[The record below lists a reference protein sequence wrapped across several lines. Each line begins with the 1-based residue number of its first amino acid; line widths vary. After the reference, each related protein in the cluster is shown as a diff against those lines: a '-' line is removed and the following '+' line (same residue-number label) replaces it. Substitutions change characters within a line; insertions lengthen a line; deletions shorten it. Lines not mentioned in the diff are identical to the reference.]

1 MIAVTGATGFLGR
14 HMIRALSER
23 NLPSV
28 ALVRKGTLP
37 VGIRQEG
44 YRLVDF
50 RNVDELAKSLEGVH
64 QVLHLAGRVNGP
76 IEELQES
83 NVSLMRRLVEAAKRA
98 RVTRI
103 VFLSSVAAQTKKGPY
118 GIAKWESEEILRSSG
133 IPYVIFRAA
142 LIYGAGDTKNLAL
155 MEKMLKVLPVLPLLG
170 GGRFMIQPVY
180 VEDVVPVVVRAL
192 EGDRKNRIYHLAGP
206 EQISL
211 KEMIDLLAARLGK
224 KPLLIPVPLK
234 PVQVLTRFWSFLFPG
249 TRLPVKQI
257 LELDQ
262 HGAFEIE
269 EARSEMGFSPRTFQ
283 EGMCAMAAPEALC
296 AG

>member
-1 MIAVTGATGFLGR
+1 VIAVTGATGFLGR

-211 KEMIDLLAARLGK
+211 KEMIVGDAIHAKDIKLPEGVKLVSDPGLLVVACNVVAETK
-224 KPLLIPVPLK
+224 TV
-234 PVQVLTRFWSFLFPG
+234 
-249 TRLPVKQI
+249 
-257 LELDQ
+257 
-262 HGAFEIE
+262 E
-269 EARSEMGFSPRTFQ
+269 EVTEETP
-283 EGMCAMAAPEALC
+283 AAPEVITEKKPTEEEA
-296 AG
+296 AEEEKTKEKTK

>member
-37 VGIRQEG
+37 VGICKEG
-44 YRLVDF
+44 YRTVDF
-50 RNVDELAKSLEGVH
+50 RNVDELAKSLEGAH
-64 QVLHLAGRVNGP
+64 QVLHLAGRINGP
-76 IEELQES
+76 IQDLQES
-83 NVSLMRRLVEAAKRA
+83 NVHLMRRLVEAAKRSQI
-98 RVTRI
+98 TRI

-118 GIAKWESEEILRSSG
+118 GIAKWESEEILRASG
-133 IPYVIFRAA
+133 ISYVILRAA
-142 LIYGAGDTKNLAL
+142 LIYGAGDTKNIAL
-155 MEKMLKVLPVLPLLG
+155 MEKILKGLPVLPLLG

-180 VEDVVPVVVRAL
+180 IEDVVPVVVRAL
-192 EGDRKNRIYHLAGP
+192 TGDRINRTYHLAGP

-211 KEMIDLLAARLGK
+211 KEMIDLLAVRLGK
-224 KPLLIPVPLK
+224 SPLLIPVPLK
-234 PVQVLTRFWSFLFPG
+234 PVQVLVRFWSLLFPG

-283 EGMCAMAAPEALC
+283 EGVRAMSAPEALC